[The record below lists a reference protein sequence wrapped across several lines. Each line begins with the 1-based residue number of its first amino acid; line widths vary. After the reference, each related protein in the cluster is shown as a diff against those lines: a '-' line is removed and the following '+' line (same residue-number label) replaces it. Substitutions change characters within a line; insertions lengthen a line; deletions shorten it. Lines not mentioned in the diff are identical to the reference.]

1 MSSQTISQKNA
12 AIKSSDSLLAE
23 IARLRAVIEVL
34 RAEKNVLRAEK
45 EIIRIE
51 KQKIIDDLRAGIQE
65 KKAKPIHLAPKPT
78 PKASLK
84 SSAAAPSSKP
94 TPSIEVL
101 EEEELK
107 EFCLNGISYFKNHD
121 NFCWRFDGS
130 GNVIYAGLYISEESR
145 IDDSV
150 AEPMLL

>member
-1 MSSQTISQKNA
+1 MSKVTIAQK
-12 AIKSSDSLLAE
+12 DAE

-45 EIIRIE
+45 EIIRVE

-65 KKAKPIHLAPKPT
+65 KKAKPIRLAPEPR
-78 PKASLK
+78 PKSSLK
-84 SSAAAPSSKP
+84 SSAAAPSPKP
-94 TPSIEVL
+94 TPSIDDL
-101 EEEELK
+101 EEEVLK
-107 EFCLNGISYFKNHD
+107 EFCLNGISYFKSHD
-121 NFCWRFDGS
+121 NFCWRFDAS
-130 GNVIYAGLYISEESR
+130 GNMIYAGLYIAEESR